1 MSCVTAMRHAY
12 RSDFVVLVFV
22 VILDY
27 VLDRI
32 QSIDYE
38 LFIGLVFFVSFMSSA
53 CRGRPRP
60 RT

>member
-1 MSCVTAMRHAY
+1 MRHAY